1 MNNAPRGHD
10 NWWIYGKDANGTQRK
25 LHCLYYTRREAIKRF
40 RETYDC
46 VGKHNVIEAV
56 IPQFGWY

>member
-1 MNNAPRGHD
+1 MHLVDTITGGFMVKMLMALNVN
-10 NWWIYGKDANGTQRK
+10 
-25 LHCLYYTRREAIKRF
+25 YTRREAIKRF

-46 VGKHNVIEAV
+46 VGKRNVIEAV